1 MAICT
6 RKNKKK
12 TKTNVIYLDELYYLI
27 ILNFYQLKSDL
38 AEVLKNAMSLSSKIN
53 VLGIFLQP
61 VKKLEFLA

>member
-6 RKNKKK
+6 RKNKK